1 MNIGNGK
8 TLLCNGTSDYEGHIS
23 LHILVVKSLV
33 LIRRLDE
40 FLVILDSSVW

>member
-1 MNIGNGK
+1 MENP
-8 TLLCNGTSDYEGHIS
+8 LLCNGTSDYEGHIS
-23 LHILVVKSLV
+23 LHILVVKWLV